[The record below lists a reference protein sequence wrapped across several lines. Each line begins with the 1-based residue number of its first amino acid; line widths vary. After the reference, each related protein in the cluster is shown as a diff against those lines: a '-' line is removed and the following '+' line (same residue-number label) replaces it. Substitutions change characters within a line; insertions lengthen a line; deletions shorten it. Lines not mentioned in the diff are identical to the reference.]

1 MTQTATTEAPPE
13 AEDIGDKAPDP
24 RLLPLQ
30 EEYDRLLGVRA
41 DLERPASR
49 AEKLDGIAEAVRA
62 GEPVPDLWL
71 NIDARALQ
79 VDGVTRAIEQ
89 VGADIV
95 EVVGQGREHRLKTAV
110 PVTTGGQAFTSAVE
124 GAYDAAEAR
133 VAVSDARLKA
143 ITAYN
148 RALEKNQRGI
158 GTVDGGGGGD
168 MGFYASDLTDDE
180 REILKAGRPA

>member
-79 VDGVTRAIEQ
+79 VDGVTR
-89 VGADIV
+89 
-95 EVVGQGREHRLKTAV
+95 TAS
-110 PVTTGGQAFTSAVE
+110 P
-124 GAYDAAEAR
+124 
-133 VAVSDARLKA
+133 DAREQIDTMVWNDKL
-143 ITAYN
+143 
-148 RALEKNQRGI
+148 RSL
-158 GTVDGGGGGD
+158 
-168 MGFYASDLTDDE
+168 ASTL
-180 REILKAGRPA
+180 